1 MVRRYASCKRG
12 YGGSHPPSPGSLHR
26 RRERWGDAYGSLL
39 PVGDVDGMSC
49 HDTWQTDTCENA
61 QESGG
66 AQILGMR
73 SSRLASPEKA
83 S

>member
-26 RRERWGDAYGSLL
+26 RRERWGDAYGALL
-39 PVGDVDGMSC
+39 PVRNVDGVPC
-49 HDTWQTDTCENA
+49 HDTWGTSHAMRFIMGDE
-61 QESGG
+61 
-66 AQILGMR
+66 MR
-73 SSRLASPEKA
+73 SRRLVLPEKA